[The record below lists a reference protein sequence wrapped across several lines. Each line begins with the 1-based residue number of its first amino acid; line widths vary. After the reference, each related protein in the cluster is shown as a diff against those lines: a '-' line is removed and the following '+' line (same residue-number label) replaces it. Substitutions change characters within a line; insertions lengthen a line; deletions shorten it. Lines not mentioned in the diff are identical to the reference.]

1 MILWIS
7 FIGLLGSD
15 NSEYFYDIVIYKKYI
30 FDLHPWFLLHSST
43 NPRTSQAIRAIV
55 ASFVK
60 LFGILSSVPG
70 GKKNASG
77 RYRWKVKWTSCY
89 HNDNIHSWY
98 INKVTFGNP
107 PQMGGWFPAEPMD
120 RGLELL
126 VPPIMTSGEEKM
138 TGGWTSHQWPMI

>member
-15 NSEYFYDIVIYKKYI
+15 NSESFYDIVIYKKYI
-30 FDLHPWFLLHSST
+30 FDLYPWFLPHSST

-70 GKKNASG
+70 GKKMLQG
-77 RYRWKVKWTSCY
+77 DIDER
-89 HNDNIHSWY
+89 
-98 INKVTFGNP
+98 
-107 PQMGGWFPAEPMD
+107 
-120 RGLELL
+120 
-126 VPPIMTSGEEKM
+126 
-138 TGGWTSHQWPMI
+138 